1 MKQRPARG
9 DGLRD
14 LGIPPRGDGLRDLGT
29 PEQFARLKP
38 VKGRHYAYVRET
50 GIRVLL
56 HDDARRKELSRRA
69 WGGEEL

>member
-1 MKQRPARG
+1 MSTTEDKRDAEGG

-50 GIRVLL
+50 GKAIKRNST
-56 HDDARRKELSRRA
+56 RRTPRRI
-69 WGGEEL
+69 ED